1 MRKLLVDIK
10 GGNIMYYGYPNY
22 GYGYGNSCG
31 CSGGNVGY
39 IYPNYGCGNSN
50 YAIIIV
56 LFILLVIIIG
66 TRWGR

>member
-1 MRKLLVDIK
+1 
-10 GGNIMYYGYPNY
+10 MYYNGYN
-22 GYGYGNSCG
+22 YGYGNSC
-31 CSGGNVGY
+31 CPNNNVGW
-39 IYPNYGCGNSN
+39 IYPTWNNNSN

>member
-1 MRKLLVDIK
+1 
-10 GGNIMYYGYPNY
+10 MYYYGGYP

-31 CSGGNVGY
+31 CSGNVGY
-39 IYPNYGCGNSN
+39 IYPNYGCSGNSN

>member
-1 MRKLLVDIK
+1 
-10 GGNIMYYGYPNY
+10 MYYNGYNY
-22 GYGYGNSCG
+22 GYGNTC
-31 CSGGNVGY
+31 CPNNNVGW
-39 IYPNYGCGNSN
+39 IYPTWNNNSN

>member
-1 MRKLLVDIK
+1 
-10 GGNIMYYGYPNY
+10 MYYNGYNS
-22 GYGYGNSCG
+22 GWGNSC
-31 CSGGNVGY
+31 CHNSNVGW
-39 IYPNYGCGNSN
+39 IYPYYNNNSN

>member
-1 MRKLLVDIK
+1 
-10 GGNIMYYGYPNY
+10 MYYGYPNY
-22 GYGYGNSCG
+22 GYNGCNSM
-31 CSGGNVGY
+31 GNVGY
-39 IYPNYGCGNSN
+39 IYPNYGYNNNSN

>member
-1 MRKLLVDIK
+1 MA

-22 GYGYGNSCG
+22 GYGNSCG
-31 CSGGNVGY
+31 CQGGNIGY
-39 IYPNYGCGNSN
+39 IYPNYGCNNSN

-66 TRWGR
+66 TSWGR

>member
-1 MRKLLVDIK
+1 
-10 GGNIMYYGYPNY
+10 MYYYGGYPNT
-22 GYGYGNSCG
+22 GYSNNSCG
-31 CSGGNVGY
+31 CSGGNIGY
-39 IYPNYGCGNSN
+39 IYPNYGCCGNSN